1 MKVETII
8 ICDDDGVGIDTYNE
22 DTDGKWMRTTHMT
35 YHEFGK
41 LMAGRFAKGE
51 EKDADTN

>member
-35 YHEFGK
+35 YHELGK